1 MVMLGMLVL
10 EEDIRHQIGASQEG
24 VVFPPS
30 DSHMLPA
37 LKQPLLSFPPSSHL
51 FFLLF
56 LFLRSFWEPFPSVL
70 GEAQPWHAGV
80 HLFPWQK
87 HPQLPCTEGQGGDPW
102 LSSPPAPSLP
112 LTQPFQTQEEPR
124 LPLTRR
130 PREIP
135 PGGLLALALRSVCG
149 ALGDAESTPASPF
162 PAESLQEEERL
173 WRSLLETWLLVLQR
187 SPL

>member
-1 MVMLGMLVL
+1 M
-10 EEDIRHQIGASQEG
+10 
-24 VVFPPS
+24 
-30 DSHMLPA
+30 
-37 LKQPLLSFPPSSHL
+37 
-51 FFLLF
+51 
-56 LFLRSFWEPFPSVL
+56 L

-124 LPLTRR
+124 LCLTRR

-173 WRSLLETWLLVLQR
+173 RSPLETWLLVLQR

>member
-1 MVMLGMLVL
+1 MLMLVDL
-10 EEDIRHQIGASQEG
+10 RHQIGASQEG

-37 LKQPLLSFPPSSHL
+37 LEAAPSFFSSLFSSFFSFSSFSSDPFGSLSPLCWVKPSPGTQGSIC
-51 FFLLF
+51 FLG
-56 LFLRSFWEPFPSVL
+56 RSIHSL
-70 GEAQPWHAGV
+70 HAQKGRVVTPGC
-80 HLFPWQK
+80 P
-87 HPQLPCTEGQGGDPW
+87 HPL
-102 LSSPPAPSLP
+102 APSLAR
-112 LTQPFQTQEEPR
+112 TQPFQTQEEPC
-124 LPLTRR
+124 LPLTRW
-130 PREIP
+130 PQEIP

-149 ALGDAESTPASPF
+149 ALGNAESAPASPF